1 MRRSA
6 IFNGVVVQMAVYR
19 FLEYRTALWVGGPRS
34 LEAEL
39 RSASAA
45 LGNNT
50 QRIVE
55 RADGAS
61 VMGLRIE
68 DTRTLGMLVHCARY
82 VNDQPTSVVSMV
94 EQPAAMLGQR
104 RPGNAENFVQS
115 DFMAAI
121 HGNHVVSLNAGQKAA
136 SLREYLRGL
145 FRLAGLQEESGMFDL
160 VRMANINVAQKIRSS
175 GGVASL
181 EVDLALQEAAYVWMQ
196 DRRQRRAQQRSRMGA
211 MRDRMADLVGDI
223 FADDR
228 QGQGIATSRKGT
240 VRMVVSVPSG
250 DLQPAKVSL
259 DQTTMDLLEDEETGY
274 VVRLRNGD
282 TIRPEEASLRK
293 RIRLER
299 EGNSVNALAARDE
312 ILRYMSELSD
322 DGHMIDE

>member
-1 MRRSA
+1 
-6 IFNGVVVQMAVYR
+6 MAVYR

-39 RSASAA
+39 RSASAR

-94 EQPAAMLGQR
+94 EQPTAMLGQR

-121 HGNHVVSLNAGQKAA
+121 QGNHVVSLNAGQKAA
-136 SLREYLRGL
+136 SLRDYLRGL
-145 FRLAGLQEESGMFDL
+145 FRLASLPEETGMFDL
-160 VRMANINVAQKIRSS
+160 VRMANIDVAQKIRAS

-181 EVDLALQEAAYVWMQ
+181 EVDLALQEAAYAWLQ
-196 DRRQRRAQQRSRMGA
+196 DRRQRRSRQRSKMDT
-211 MRDRMADLVGDI
+211 MRDGMMDLLHDI
-223 FADDR
+223 FSNDR
-228 QGQGIATSRKGT
+228 PGQGIAASRKGT

-250 DLQPAKVSL
+250 DLRPAKESL
-259 DQTTMDLLEDEETGY
+259 DQTTLELLGDDEETGY

-312 ILRYMSELSD
+312 ILRYMSELAD
-322 DGHMIDE
+322 DGYMIDE